1 MEPLADGVKHL
12 GHERST
18 VPSPLI
24 RNVKG
29 ACLVGMASPRLASID
44 G

>member
-1 MEPLADGVKHL
+1 MEPLADCLKQV

-18 VPSPLI
+18 VLSRLI

-29 ACLVGMASPRLASID
+29 AFPPGLPSPCLASID